1 MIRFFLSLILT
12 VTAIRHSAHS
22 AELSRLKKEQRV
34 GGFQVQNLYSDSDG
48 KIMGAKF
55 IHSSTGTPVF
65 LLQLQT
71 VPQVFTWVDTPTN
84 SNQGLPHA
92 LEHLLVAKGVQG
104 HYFQLLHQMRL
115 TPYGAATFSDFV
127 AYGLSSEGS
136 VDDFFESFHALLAAM
151 YRPDFSDAEASKE
164 FYHFGVSTGRGSKKT
179 LIEEGT
185 VYDEMRATQDRF
197 RYYSELNKRIF
208 GAESPFAF
216 RAGGD
221 PDQMRSV
228 TPEDIR
234 QFHDKYY
241 RPGPST
247 GFIFVFPP
255 QENVSAILRKISDE
269 LQQFSQSGAVSPAAT
284 SNPKY
289 PFHSSNDL
297 APAIYPF
304 PSPNAPAPGFIRF
317 AWRPGKADSQ
327 EQLNC
332 WKYLLARWQ
341 TARVLYC
348 KESSS
353 IAKPALSIR
362 EQQRLIP
369 NSSLITL
376 LRTPRSRCRW
386 EGCPATVYHRQ
397 ESTHFGGSYRIRS
410 KRYLTIPITRQSS
423 WNSTDQWNPT
433 PEGYIAPSESG
444 PKMHRVSDH
453 TFPILTGRNSS
464 SASQWTARLS
474 SLCPR
479 SPRGRVCNTS

>member
-1 MIRFFLSLILT
+1 MIRFLLSLILT
-12 VTAIRHSAHS
+12 ATVLRHSGHA
-22 AELSRLKKEQRV
+22 AELSSLKKEQRL

-55 IHSSTGTPVF
+55 LHSSTGTPVF

-71 VPQVFTWVDTPTN
+71 VPQVFTWVDTPIN

-127 AYGLSSEGS
+127 AYDLSSEGS

-234 QFHDKYY
+234 NFMTNTI
-241 RPGPST
+241 GS
-247 GFIFVFPP
+247 G
-255 QENVSAILRKISDE
+255 
-269 LQQFSQSGAVSPAAT
+269 LQP
-284 SNPKY
+284 
-289 PFHSSNDL
+289 D
-297 APAIYPF
+297 
-304 PSPNAPAPGFIRF
+304 
-317 AWRPGKADSQ
+317 
-327 EQLNC
+327 
-332 WKYLLARWQ
+332 
-341 TARVLYC
+341 
-348 KESSS
+348 SSS
-353 IAKPALSIR
+353 SFRRKRMCLLFLGKFQMNFNNSLRVGRYPLPRLRIPSI
-362 EQQRLIP
+362 LFIP
-369 NSSLITL
+369 
-376 LRTPRSRCRW
+376 
-386 EGCPATVYHRQ
+386 
-397 ESTHFGGSYRIRS
+397 
-410 KRYLTIPITRQSS
+410 
-423 WNSTDQWNPT
+423 PT
-433 PEGYIAPSESG
+433 
-444 PKMHRVSDH
+444 
-453 TFPILTGRNSS
+453 T
-464 SASQWTARLS
+464 
-474 SLCPR
+474 
-479 SPRGRVCNTS
+479 